1 MAKRTQSDDISDGN
15 AKRICI
21 DSEAKLCQ
29 QARSISGELTDLSL
43 ISTAASESEVMAEV
57 AASSEK
63 LTAEPVWEKPQA
75 LAMQRLATDEKKT
88 GQSVVGLASCAEDSE
103 HLEDE
108 DEQGEEEEEEEEA
121 LSDAEA
127 DVDDDNILEIEL
139 ESGWKPLDLELNQI
153 ILLAKRKGAQMLQ
166 YSARGQVYLV
176 DLQKMIQ
183 VNRRTGVHRALRNC
197 IKRKESDNNNDEATW
212 QRVKIAEEK
221 FNKAAAKAE
230 KAATAVAEAQEAVA
244 AAQAKAAEAAKCLEE
259 LRIEEATAKEAFE
272 KAKMEEDLDSVPG
285 LKELQELLRK
295 PPPPP
300 PSLDGEIPKLEAQQI
315 RDIILKLIPDAK
327 NLIAPR
333 SGSTPVL
340 EFLVRSYE
348 KGLPAFP
355 PAVSEHLRDGVR
367 LLMGALHEPLRAGLT
382 LSRCKNLAER
392 LLDSF
397 GSCQAV
403 QARTVDSLQADLR
416 GVASHS
422 LPAQLRALVEEHREM
437 ALDRTVCHFHPRAP
451 VMQDSSPQEQLP
463 HLANRYRRHLGSEV
477 GFSGARLEAAKQD
490 RNAQGALAVP
500 HERALKRFMM
510 MFNPLDVVE
519 AVVADVNQSET
530 DAQRRIDT
538 ALVMKWAGSNPSV
551 GHRVFYDESEPELYG
566 GFKPSEQQLGMC
578 QPTFH
583 RALAVEFLLA
593 VLGEETETAVAADA
607 K

>member
-43 ISTAASESEVMAEV
+43 ISTAASESEGMAEV

-75 LAMQRLATDEKKT
+75 LAMERLATDEKKT

-103 HLEDE
+103 QLEDE
-108 DEQGEEEEEEEEA
+108 DEQGEEEEEEEEEEEA

-153 ILLAKRKGAQMLQ
+153 VLLAKRKGAQMLQ
-166 YSARGQVYLV
+166 YSARGQVYLI

-183 VNRRTGVHRALRNC
+183 VNRRTGVHRALRSC
-197 IKRKESDNNNDEATW
+197 IKRKENDNKNDEDG
-212 QRVKIAEEK
+212 EK
-221 FNKAAAKAE
+221 E
-230 KAATAVAEAQEAVA
+230 T
-244 AAQAKAAEAAKCLEE
+244 L
-259 LRIEEATAKEAFE
+259 
-272 KAKMEEDLDSVPG
+272 DLDSVPG

-315 RDIILKLIPDAK
+315 RDIILKLIPDAEK
-327 NLIAPR
+327 LIAPR

-355 PAVSEHLRDGVR
+355 PAVSEHLREGVR
-367 LLMGALHEPLRAGLT
+367 LLMGALHEPARAGLT